1 MRALSRAHVVAFVSA
16 WLIQSTF
23 GSIEYFTNAADE
35 VLFAHPRVPDSISE
49 EAVDALFDW
58 AERANLVG
66 KLPGGGKVSTPRRR
80 IGAFS
85 WILTI

>member
-1 MRALSRAHVVAFVSA
+1 M
-16 WLIQSTF
+16 F

-66 KLPGGGKVSTPRRR
+66 RLPGGGKVRTRASMHWRVLVGPRY
-80 IGAFS
+80 
-85 WILTI
+85 LTIRSE